1 MALHA
6 AEEESIEALKKWWDE
21 NGKRLLLI
29 VITAFGAYGGWLF
42 WQNTQAT
49 NAEAA
54 SELYEQILDLNVTE
68 PDVAITEADRARILM
83 VSEELR
89 AEYAGSV
96 YALFGALFAAQQQ
109 VAADDLDGAE
119 DSLQWVLDNQRQ
131 GWFSQTDEGLILVTN
146 LRLGRVIL
154 AKGEPERALN
164 LVNSVAPKS
173 FEAGFSELRG
183 DIYAAMG
190 RMINARDAYI
200 AAQEAGSN
208 SDALRMKLGNL
219 PDES

>member
-68 PDVAITEADRARILM
+68 PGVAITEADRARILM

>member
-1 MALHA
+1 VALHA

-42 WQNTQAT
+42 WQNTQAA

-68 PDVAITEADRARILM
+68 PGVAITEADRARILM

>member
-49 NAEAA
+49 NAAAA

-68 PDVAITEADRARILM
+68 PGVAITEADRARILM

>member
-68 PDVAITEADRARILM
+68 PGVAITEADRARILM

-131 GWFSQTDEGLILVTN
+131 GWFSQTDEGLILATN